1 MAAPTREHRQRL
13 QEAAYLLR
21 IREGGKPHPVPGHP
35 VAGRDGVFPL
45 PLPPQ
50 AVRGEQPARLGY
62 MPARA
67 WAVVD
72 VQGLEA
78 PTWEIEGQF
87 LLTPRSV
94 RGVRLDAY
102 GWTRALEEFVRYFLE
117 ENRQR
122 GQAKKPLLTLEW
134 HDFYRDE
141 HWEVAPR
148 LVPLAAQ
155 SAAQPLVERWSLR
168 LQGVKPVGAPPK
180 PEDRVKQSL
189 FEADPNRLVA
199 EVCPVEG
206 GYAAA

>member
-21 IREGGKPHPVPGHP
+21 IREAGAPHPVPGHP

-50 AVRGEQPARLGY
+50 AVRGEQPARFGY
-62 MPARA
+62 LPARA

-94 RGVRLDAY
+94 RGVSLDAY
-102 GWTRALEEFVRYFLE
+102 GWTRALEAFVRYFLE
-117 ENRQR
+117 ENRKR
-122 GQAKKPLLTLEW
+122 GQERRPLLTLEW
-134 HDFYRDE
+134 HDFYRGE
-141 HWEVAPR
+141 HWEVVPA
-148 LVPLAAQ
+148 LVPLGLQAAQ
-155 SAAQPLVERWSLR
+155 APLVERWSLR
-168 LQGVKPVGAPPK
+168 LQGVRPVGQAEK
-180 PEDRVKQSL
+180 PRDPVLRAL

-199 EVCPVEG
+199 EVCPVEVG
-206 GYAAA
+206 HA